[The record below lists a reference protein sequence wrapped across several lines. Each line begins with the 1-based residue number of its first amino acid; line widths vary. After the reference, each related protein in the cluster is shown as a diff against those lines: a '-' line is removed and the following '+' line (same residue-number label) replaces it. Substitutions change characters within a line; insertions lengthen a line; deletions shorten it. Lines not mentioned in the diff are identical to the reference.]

1 MSRNR
6 KPARSAARPPARS
19 SAGNTL
25 IGVFIGLVFGAL
37 IAAGAAWYFT
47 RSNPFQATPT
57 APALPAADQPPAA
70 LPGKPGGQP
79 VAKQDYEFYNILTQG
94 DNIPAPPSASRPQA
108 PPPVVRPPAVPPQQ
122 APAPV
127 QDVTVRPVPGPA
139 IAAVA
144 PSPAAAPVPA
154 TPRERLYLQ
163 VGAFSN
169 PGEADNLKARLALA
183 GIQASAQRAQLAD
196 GRVVHRVRVG
206 PYSRVEDA
214 NPMRARL
221 AEAGFDASVSRV
233 SP

>member
-6 KPARSAARPPARS
+6 KPVRQSVRARSG
-19 SAGNTL
+19 GNTL

-47 RSNPFQATPT
+47 RTSPFQATPA
-57 APALPAADQPPAA
+57 APALPSAEQRPSA
-70 LPGKPGGQP
+70 LPGRPGGQP
-79 VAKQDYEFYNILTQG
+79 VVKQDYEFYNILTQG
-94 DNIPAPPSASRPQA
+94 DNIPAAPTTPAPAARQPRPPA
-108 PPPVVRPPAVPPQQ
+108 PPPVAQQQ

-127 QDVTVRPVPGPA
+127 QEAAPRRLADQVAVLAPA
-139 IAAVA
+139 Q
-144 PSPAAAPVPA
+144 PVPA
-154 TPRERLYLQ
+154 PAPAQRLYLQ

-206 PYSRVEDA
+206 PYSRAEDA

-221 AEAGFDASVSRV
+221 AEAGFEASVLR
-233 SP
+233 